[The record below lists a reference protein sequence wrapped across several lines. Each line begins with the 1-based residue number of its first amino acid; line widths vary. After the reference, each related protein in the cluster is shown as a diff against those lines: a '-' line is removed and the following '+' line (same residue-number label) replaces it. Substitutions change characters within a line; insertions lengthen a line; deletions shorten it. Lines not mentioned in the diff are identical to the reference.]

1 MKQKLLLFTGL
12 FISVLIYGQS
22 KINFYVA
29 NGTKEVSRIKCGEFD
44 NIKIK
49 FKLPANVKDFDL
61 VKLKVFPSSIN
72 NAASI
77 IYDGKGSISTLA
89 ANQNYE
95 KWILKPGKKDGD
107 FNFYGS
113 GNLGMQ
119 DLCEYPHE
127 KGMKQIELEIQLA
140 GYNKTGT
147 ETYWDKWDKA
157 YKTRNTY
164 SEGSLLAK
172 GKLIIEQLPPQNIY
186 VSKNGLISIPKV
198 TNDFSHEAIRGDKKS
213 SSNEK
218 KNQFNSF
225 MNSANSGEGEYELF
239 SATLLPL
246 SGKGYADVSFVM
258 YKNTNV
264 AQKAGVDASEA
275 YDLLK
280 KDLLQRIARNSYNKI
295 YKEPTFNWPEMLQH
309 QFCPDI
315 SDATK
320 NQAKKKKSFMSG
332 MIANSNSS
340 AANKIITNDSYWH
353 KEKVGN
359 YEYDVLRIP
368 NTYGGSSYYHFDAD
382 NKTWFST
389 KDEND
394 APAELVIY
402 AIQRGDYSIFI
413 IPTYTDRNNEN
424 IFLKDKDPEKA
435 AAEKA
440 FVEKTMAAIQ
450 FN

>member
-1 MKQKLLLFTGL
+1 MKRKLLIAAGLLF
-12 FISVLIYGQS
+12 SVLIYGQT

-29 NGTKEVSRIKCGEFD
+29 NGTKEVSKIKCGEFD

-49 FKLPANVKDFDL
+49 FKLPANIKDFDL

-89 ANQNYE
+89 ATPNYE
-95 KWILKPGKKDGD
+95 KWILKPGKKNGD

-113 GNLGMQ
+113 GNLGIE

-147 ETYWDKWDKA
+147 ETYWDKWDKV

-164 SEGSLLAK
+164 TKGSLLAK
-172 GKLIIEQLPPQNIY
+172 GKLIVEQLAPQNTF
-186 VSKNGLISIPKV
+186 VSANGLISIPKV
-198 TNDFSHEAIRGDKKS
+198 TDDFSHEAIRGDKKS

-225 MNSANSGEGEYELF
+225 MNSANSGDGEFELF
-239 SATLLPL
+239 SATMLPL

-258 YKNTNV
+258 YKNSAV
-264 AQKAGVDASEA
+264 AQKAGIDATTA
-275 YDLLK
+275 YDFLK
-280 KDLLQRIARNSYNKI
+280 RDLLQRIARNTYNQI
-295 YKEPTFNWPEMLQH
+295 YKEPTFSWPELLQH
-309 QFCPDI
+309 QFCPEI
-315 SDATK
+315 SSTGK
-320 NQAKKKKSFMSG
+320 SQGKKKKSFVSG
-332 MIANSNSS
+332 MMAGSS
-340 AANKIITNDSYWH
+340 SSGATRIISNDSYWH

-368 NTYGGSSYYHFDAD
+368 NTYGGISSYHFDAN
-382 NKTWFST
+382 NKKWYST
-389 KDEND
+389 KDETD
-394 APAELVIY
+394 IPAELVIY
-402 AIQRGDYSIFI
+402 AIQIGDYSVFI
-413 IPTYTDRNNEN
+413 IPSFTDRNNDN
-424 IFLKDKDPEKA
+424 IFLKSNDPEKA
-435 AAEKA
+435 AAQIA